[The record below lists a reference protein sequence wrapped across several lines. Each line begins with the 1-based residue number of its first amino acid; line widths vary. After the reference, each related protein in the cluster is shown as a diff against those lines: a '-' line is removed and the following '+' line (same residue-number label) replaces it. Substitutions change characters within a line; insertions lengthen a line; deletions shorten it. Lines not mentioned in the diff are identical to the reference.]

1 LGVSANVGERLGRM
15 VKAEP
20 AQAVCRSAGSAK
32 EGERVAK
39 TPEELLSERTKRV
52 KDAYEM
58 RVPDRVPIDLNF
70 GYMLARLGGITYE
83 ELERDH
89 DKAQELLEEAALYFE
104 PDIARGA
111 TFSPL
116 PSVLLGDRQTKW
128 PGYGLGPNGTFQ
140 FVEGEYM
147 KAEEYDAFLDDPTD
161 FALRTFLPRAYAAL
175 EGFAELPRLA
185 IVLMGYP
192 ALANVRVLDEPGVMA
207 ALMALLETSKEIVRI
222 RAARKVAGQ
231 RMEALGFPM
240 SLRSGAYLTA
250 PFDFLSDTLRGMR
263 GIMLDM
269 YRCPAKLLAA
279 QEKVVPMLVDYVV
292 TAARRTGNPYCGIPL
307 HRGADG
313 FMSLEQFET
322 FYWPGLKAMLL
333 GLIDGGVT
341 PHVFYEGCYDRRL
354 QYLRELPKGKTIGRF
369 DSSDLFKV
377 KAVLGDTMCIMA
389 GFPVS
394 LLQGGTPE
402 QIRALTKELIEVV
415 GKGGGFVMGASS
427 SMSEAD
433 PELVKV
439 WVDATK
445 EYGVY

>member
-1 LGVSANVGERLGRM
+1 MASVLGRL
-15 VKAEP
+15 P
-20 AQAVCRSAGSAK
+20 
-32 EGERVAK
+32 EGRQEHSRMSK
-39 TPEELLSERTKRV
+39 TPDELLAERTKRI
-52 KDAYEM
+52 KAAYEL

-89 DKAQELLEEAALYFE
+89 DKAQELLEKYALYFE

-128 PGYGLGPNGTFQ
+128 PGYGLGPNGSFQ
-140 FVEGEYM
+140 YVEGEYM

-161 FALRTFLPRAYAAL
+161 FTLRTFLPRAYAAL
-175 EGFAELPRLA
+175 EGLADLPRLA
-185 IVLMGYP
+185 IMLMGYP
-192 ALANVRVLDEPGVMA
+192 ALPNVGVLDKPGVA
-207 ALMALLETSKEIVRI
+207 DSLEALLETSKYIVQR
-222 RAARKVAGQ
+222 RAANKASAE

-240 SLRSGAYLTA
+240 SLRTGAYLTA

-269 YRCPAKLLAA
+269 YRCPEKLLAA
-279 QEKVVPMLVDYVV
+279 QEKVLPIMVDYSV
-292 TAARRTGNPYCGIPL
+292 AAAKGAGRPYCFIAL
-307 HRGADG
+307 HRGSDG
-313 FMSLEQFET
+313 FMSLDQFET
-322 FYWPGLKAMLL
+322 FYWPSLKEMLL

-341 PHVFYEGCYDRRL
+341 PHVFYEGSYDQRL

-369 DSSDLFKV
+369 DRSDLFKV
-377 KAVLGDTMCIMA
+377 KEVVGDRMCIMA
-389 GFPVS
+389 GFPVA
-394 LLQGGTPE
+394 LLHGGTPD

-427 SMSEAD
+427 SLDEAD